1 MFISRRQLEQEQQKH
16 VALQQNI
23 EQINHTIDALNAE
36 KSALQAELDTVE
48 KKRQTGKAID
58 ANLCHFGDSINAT
71 QSSLATLADTIN
83 GEKER
88 VTEVSHQAASCAEQV
103 NDLARHVQSLSS
115 QCQQSSEAIRSL
127 DQHAQ
132 EVSGIVK
139 LIRDVAD
146 QTNLLALNA
155 AIEAA
160 RAGEQ
165 GRGFAVVADEVRS
178 LSERTASA
186 TQDITQLVEKIRAG
200 SGHACTLTDQLASDA
215 IEYSEQGQQVAD
227 AMATQS
233 EQAQHSRTTIKASA
247 LRSFCELAKLD
258 HISFK
263 FAIYRVVLGEDS
275 MTADDI
281 TDHTQCRLGQWY
293 EQGEGQQYFA
303 QLQTFKAIA
312 APHEQVHTHAK
323 AAVAAFHAQQPE
335 QMVTALKAM
344 ENASMTVIDKLEH
357 LAIEGSEEVA

>member
-1 MFISRRQLEQEQQKH
+1 MFISRRQLEQEKQKQ
-16 VALQQNI
+16 VALQQKI

-36 KSALQAELDTVE
+36 KAALQEELDTAE

-88 VTEVSHQAASCAEQV
+88 VTDVSYQASSCADQV
-103 NDLARHVQSLSS
+103 NALARHVQSLSS

-132 EVSGIVK
+132 EVSGIVN

-178 LSERTASA
+178 LAERTASA

-233 EQAQHSRTTIKASA
+233 EQAQHSRTTIKAAA
-247 LRSFCELAKLD
+247 LRAFCELAKLD

-275 MTADDI
+275 MVAADV

-293 EQGEGQQYFA
+293 EHGEGQQYFA

-312 APHEQVHTHAK
+312 APHEKVHTHAK
-323 AAVAAFHAQQPE
+323 AALEAYHHQQPE
-335 QMVTALKAM
+335 QMVSELQHM
-344 ENASMTVIDKLEH
+344 ESASMVVIDKLEY

>member
-1 MFISRRQLEQEQQKH
+1 MFTSRRQLEQEQQKRTE
-16 VALQQNI
+16 LQLKL
-23 EQINHTIDALNAE
+23 EQVNAQIDALHSE
-36 KSALQAELDTVE
+36 KAALESELAVVQ

-58 ANLCHFGDSINAT
+58 ANLCHFGDSITST
-71 QSSLATLADTIN
+71 QSSLATLAETIN

-103 NDLARHVQSLSS
+103 NDLARHVQSLSA
-115 QCQQSSEAIRSL
+115 QCQQSSEAIRAL

-132 EVSGIVK
+132 EVSGIVN

-165 GRGFAVVADEVRS
+165 GRGFAVVADEVRN
-178 LSERTASA
+178 LAERTSTA

-200 SGHACTLTDQLASDA
+200 SGHACTLTDQLASEA
-215 IEYSEQGQQVAD
+215 IKYSEQGQQVAD

-247 LRSFCELAKLD
+247 LRAFCELAKLD

-275 MTADDI
+275 MNADDV

-293 EQGEGQQYFA
+293 DRGEGRQYFA
-303 QLQTFKAIA
+303 QLQSFKAIA

-335 QMVTALKAM
+335 QMIAALTGM